1 MKNNRKEI
9 ISTKAFSP
17 HAEFQA
23 RLIWMTWGQ
32 DEEKMIEILSRLCTH
47 SEELEKL
54 ELEELEQQV

>member
-32 DEEKMIEILSRLCTH
+32 DKEKMIEILSRILTNV
-47 SEELEKL
+47 
-54 ELEELEQQV
+54 EELEQQV